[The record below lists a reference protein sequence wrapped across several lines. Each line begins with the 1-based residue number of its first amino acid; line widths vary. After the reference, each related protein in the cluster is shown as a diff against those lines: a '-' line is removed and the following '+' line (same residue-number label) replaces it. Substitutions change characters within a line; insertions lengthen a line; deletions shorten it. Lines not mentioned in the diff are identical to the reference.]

1 MVYSALTM
9 QPRASCIFLHQLR
22 SSSSPKGL
30 YFFLCSPSTGLTI
43 QAAQKWGRT
52 RRFFLIP
59 LLMLFLKS

>member
-1 MVYSALTM
+1 MTKGEA
-9 QPRASCIFLHQLR
+9 LHQLR